1 MTEEVKTEEVEAEA
15 QDVELNENEV
25 EEAHDPKNAEA
36 ASLATN
42 DKAEAAG
49 KSAKKRPKDKSNSE
63 PMSKVTP
70 GDPEKASAGS
80 GSAAPNGAPFK
91 ATESIE
97 IDGNFSE
104 DLNAL
109 VESEATL
116 SDEFKAKTA
125 VIFEA
130 AVKSKIA
137 DEINRLE
144 TEYTEQLGEE
154 VEKTKADLVEKV
166 DSYLNYVV
174 EQWVEDNKVA
184 IQSGLRTEIAE
195 NFMNKM
201 KDLFTESYVEVPEAK
216 VDLVDELATA
226 NEELEEKYNDAVQK
240 AMDMSK
246 QVETYQRE
254 AIIREAS
261 KDLAETQIE
270 KLKKLAESVDFESE
284 ENFKSKVATLKDSYF
299 NGKTATSPIAEN
311 TEDESADSEVEVS
324 PSMEAYV
331 SAIRKTIK

>member
-1 MTEEVKTEEVEAEA
+1 MTEEVTAEAEN

-25 EEAHDPKNAEA
+25 EEAHDTKNAEQQ
-36 ASLATN
+36 SLAAN
-42 DKAEAAG
+42 DKAEASG

-80 GSAAPNGAPFK
+80 GSAAPMGAPFK

-144 TEYTEQLGEE
+144 TEYTEQLGA
-154 VEKTKADLVEKV
+154 VSYTHLTLPTKA
-166 DSYLNYVV
+166 
-174 EQWVEDNKVA
+174 
-184 IQSGLRTEIAE
+184 
-195 NFMNKM
+195 
-201 KDLFTESYVEVPEAK
+201 
-216 VDLVDELATA
+216 
-226 NEELEEKYNDAVQK
+226 
-240 AMDMSK
+240 
-246 QVETYQRE
+246 
-254 AIIREAS
+254 
-261 KDLAETQIE
+261 
-270 KLKKLAESVDFESE
+270 
-284 ENFKSKVATLKDSYF
+284 
-299 NGKTATSPIAEN
+299 
-311 TEDESADSEVEVS
+311 
-324 PSMEAYV
+324 
-331 SAIRKTIK
+331 

>member
-1 MTEEVKTEEVEAEA
+1 MTEEVTAEAEN

-25 EEAHDPKNAEA
+25 EEAHDTKNAEQQ
-36 ASLATN
+36 SLAAN
-42 DKAEAAG
+42 DKAEASG

-63 PMSKVTP
+63 PMPKVTP
-70 GDPEKASAGS
+70 GDPDKHSASSKG
-80 GSAAPNGAPFK
+80 APANGAPFK
-91 ATESIE
+91 ATEEIE
-97 IDGNFSE
+97 IDGNFSD

-130 AVKSKIA
+130 AVKSKLA
-137 DEINRLE
+137 EEINRLE
-144 TEYTEQLGEE
+144 TEYTEQLSEE
-154 VEKTKADLVEKV
+154 VEKTKSDMVEKV

-201 KDLFTESYVEVPEAK
+201 KDLFTESYVDVPEAK

-226 NEELEEKYNDAVQK
+226 NEELETKYNDAVQK
-240 AMDMSK
+240 AIEMNEK
-246 QVETYQRE
+246 VESYQRE

-270 KLKKLAESVDFESE
+270 KLNKLAESVEFESE
-284 ENFKSKVATLKDSYF
+284 EKFKDKVNTLKESYF
-299 NGKTATSPIAEN
+299 NQKTAKSPIAEN
-311 TEDESADSEVEVS
+311 TEDESADAETVEVS
-324 PSMEAYV
+324 PAMEAYV
-331 SAIRKTIK
+331 SAIRKTVK